1 MTVMN
6 KCLLEKL
13 INNGTPD
20 MYAAFAETI
29 KQEKE
34 YKDVKHDAITQEN
47 LKKPEV
53 RRKANQLIKAIAD
66 SQSSTNGTGTNIE

>member
-1 MTVMN
+1 MTTVFLSVGTIWSIGLKIYIGIKKREMTVMN

-29 KQEKE
+29 KQE
-34 YKDVKHDAITQEN
+34 ILRN
-47 LKKPEV
+47 SL
-53 RRKANQLIKAIAD
+53 
-66 SQSSTNGTGTNIE
+66 

>member
-1 MTVMN
+1 MN

-29 KQEKE
+29 KQEIASVSKTRMFTMR
-34 YKDVKHDAITQEN
+34 KLLSGTIPIRTQSGIG
-47 LKKPEV
+47 LKSAV
-53 RRKANQLIKAIAD
+53 A
-66 SQSSTNGTGTNIE
+66 GTTL